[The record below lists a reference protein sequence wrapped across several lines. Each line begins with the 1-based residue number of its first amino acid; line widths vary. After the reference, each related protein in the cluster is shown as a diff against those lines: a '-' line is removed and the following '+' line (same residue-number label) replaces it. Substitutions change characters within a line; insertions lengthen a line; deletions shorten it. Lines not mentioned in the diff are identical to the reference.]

1 MAGQNL
7 APTPRLVPTLGGPA
21 QKHEYQEVLKRVLGA
36 VERGGQR
43 IKVPEPRSL
52 MQRHAGM
59 HYHFRPELFV
69 QLEGATR
76 FRFPDGEMMLLPDEV
91 AVMPTG
97 LPHGEA
103 ALPADIGGART
114 NAPFR
119 NLVVGFYAS
128 SVSMHMAR
136 DFGGGRPDIETISF
150 FSTPDLRRIVEM
162 VEFLVQTSH
171 SAGPQRETTVRGLS
185 LALFA
190 TLADLA
196 HAETPDVR
204 HEPQR
209 IFQLKWLVRDQ
220 LYNPELNVTFMAQR
234 LACSADYLSH
244 IFHKETGETL
254 IHYIHRQRMR
264 GALEVIA
271 NPALTV
277 SEIAW
282 ACGFA
287 DAGYFTRVF
296 RKHTGLTPQAYR
308 KRLADELKRE
318 EQRPKTVYHDR
329 TDFSAGRPLDGAGIL
344 DGLGKEA
351 ALTPRLAGG
360 KSEAKPQAALP
371 V

>member
-1 MAGQNL
+1 VQ
-7 APTPRLVPTLGGPA
+7 RL
-21 QKHEYQEVLKRVLGA
+21 EYQRVLARALEALEKGRA
-36 VERGGQR
+36 RV
-43 IKVPEPRSL
+43 KVPPARAL

-76 FRFPDGEMMLLPDEV
+76 FRFPDGELMLLPGEV

-97 LPHGEA
+97 VPHGET
-103 ALPADIGGART
+103 ALPAEGGESRPGM
-114 NAPFR
+114 PFR
-119 NLVVGFYAS
+119 NFVVGFYSS
-128 SVSMHMAR
+128 SVSMHLAR
-136 DFGGGRPDIETISF
+136 DFGAGRPDIETISF

-162 VEFLVQTSH
+162 VEFLAQAAH
-171 SAGPQRETTVRGLS
+171 SGGPRHETTARGLA

-190 TLADLA
+190 TLADLT

-204 HEPQR
+204 HESQR
-209 IFQLKWLVRDQ
+209 IFQIKWLVRDQ

-234 LACSADYLSH
+234 LGCSADYLSH
-244 IFHKETGETL
+244 VFHKETGETL

-264 GALEVIA
+264 GALEVIGNA
-271 NPALTV
+271 ALTV

-308 KRLADELKRE
+308 KRLAEEPRRE
-318 EQRPKTVYHDR
+318 EELPKTIYHDR
-329 TDFSAGRPLDGAGIL
+329 ADYDAGRPRQESGV
-344 DGLGKEA
+344 ETA
-351 ALTPRLAGG
+351 ATL
-360 KSEAKPQAALP
+360 
-371 V
+371 